1 MKILKLKIML
11 IWKNLNLNNKIIN
24 ALLIALIM
32 PMKIKMIA
40 MKIKIVM
47 AILMI
52 GIIQNLEK
60 YLTYLLTLQ
69 SIP

>member
-60 YLTYLLTLQ
+60 YLTYLYLYV
-69 SIP
+69 

>member
-32 PMKIKMIA
+32 PMKIKVIA

-60 YLTYLLTLQ
+60 YLTYLYLYV
-69 SIP
+69 